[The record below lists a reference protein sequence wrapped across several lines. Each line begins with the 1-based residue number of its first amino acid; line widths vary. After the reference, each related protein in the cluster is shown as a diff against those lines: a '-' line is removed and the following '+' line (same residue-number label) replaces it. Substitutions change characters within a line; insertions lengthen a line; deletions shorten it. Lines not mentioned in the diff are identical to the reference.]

1 MVECAS
7 QSARGRLPPKS
18 KRKPVEEALEA
29 TSLERK
35 VPAAE
40 EELALSTAARDQ
52 KPKFN
57 KNNNPEPDML
67 GVEGVEHYPDRKE
80 ASKAA
85 LTKKS
90 SARDA
95 SAGVNHTCMCQTLS
109 KVISI
114 ICRRKEQEC
123 LSHRCQKGSCLRNIG
138 RGRQRHELRTSEE
151 SAIASDSHAQLLEEV
166 AVKDGSSPAL
176 TYSTGA

>member
-40 EELALSTAARDQ
+40 EELALNTAARDQ

-95 SAGVNHTCMCQTLS
+95 SAGVNHTACVRHYRKSSASSVVARSKSACHIVARRAAVFETLGEDDS
-109 KVISI
+109 
-114 ICRRKEQEC
+114 
-123 LSHRCQKGSCLRNIG
+123 G
-138 RGRQRHELRTSEE
+138 TSSERLKR
-151 SAIASDSHAQLLEEV
+151 AR
-166 AVKDGSSPAL
+166 
-176 TYSTGA
+176 

>member
-1 MVECAS
+1 MCESIRTGAVATQEQKKTS
-7 QSARGRLPPKS
+7 GRGPRGHVT
-18 KRKPVEEALEA
+18 RK
-29 TSLERK
+29 K

-67 GVEGVEHYPDRKE
+67 RVEGVEHYPDRKE

-95 SAGVNHTCMCQTLS
+95 SAGVNHTAC
-109 KVISI
+109 VRRY
-114 ICRRKEQEC
+114 RRKEQEC

-151 SAIASDSHAQLLEEV
+151 RAIASDSHAQLLEEV
-166 AVKDGSSPAL
+166 AVKDGSSPML